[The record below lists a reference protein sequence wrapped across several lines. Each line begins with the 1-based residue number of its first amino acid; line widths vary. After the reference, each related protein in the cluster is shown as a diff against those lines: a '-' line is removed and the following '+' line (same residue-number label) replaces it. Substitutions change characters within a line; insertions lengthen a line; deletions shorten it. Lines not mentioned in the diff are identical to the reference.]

1 MKKIAFIILL
11 SLCLMGFG
19 ACSNDEVENTTSAA
33 ESETV
38 LETILETGHVEEPTD
53 ESAEE
58 TMVTE
63 TTGMTEPLVV
73 TDPLVYELSS
83 PDIVTL
89 SATEKEVYFYRDGLR
104 IAGMMY
110 LPEGDGPFPV
120 VIMVAGFGMPQEFC
134 PHEMLVNSGFAVVT
148 FDPIGV
154 VPGSHSDGGTRDM
167 SVLTEAADLNA
178 VVDCVYDMPEI
189 DCNNIFLWGH
199 SLGGF
204 VVTYCAATRP
214 FMINSAIVLEPSY
227 QFSNEAYVY
236 ATTGEGSMFS
246 FYGERFSIDAASFD
260 IFDVIP
266 SYTGSILIIGGG
278 VSPSV
283 AVDYAEFMDAGVA
296 LFPNAEY
303 ISIPG
308 ANHNFD
314 GGYMDVAMGYTV
326 DFINSHIVVE

>member
-1 MKKIAFIILL
+1 MKKTVLIILL
-11 SLCLMGFG
+11 SLCLMGFA
-19 ACSNDEVENTTSAA
+19 ACSDNEVESTTSA
-33 ESETV
+33 SELDTV
-38 LETILETGHVEEPTD
+38 TETEAADETTQ

-58 TMVTE
+58 TVVAE
-63 TTGMTEPLVV
+63 TTVTLEPAESLEV
-73 TDPLVYELSS
+73 TDPLVYELAS
-83 PDIVTL
+83 PDIMTI
-89 SATEKEVYFYRDGLR
+89 SETEREVDFYRDGLR
-104 IAGMMY
+104 IAGKMY

-120 VIMVAGFGMPQEFC
+120 VIMVAGFGMPQSLC
-134 PHEMLVNSGFAVVT
+134 PYDALVDSGYAVVT

-178 VVDCVYDMPEI
+178 VIDSVYDMPEI

-227 QFSNEAYVY
+227 QFSNEANVY
-236 ATTGEGSMFS
+236 ATTGEGSMFA

-266 SYTGSILIIGGG
+266 QYTGSILVIGGG

-283 AVDYAEFMDAGVA
+283 AVDYAEFMDEGVA
-296 LFPNAEY
+296 LFPHAEY

-314 GGYMDVAMGYTV
+314 GGFMNLAMEYTV
-326 DFINSHIVVE
+326 DFINSNIVVE